1 MFHTAL
7 ASHIVRMADPLT
19 HSLTRSRYLYINIHT
34 ENIQIEHKVKADVCM
49 DLCITRQTKTS
60 ETETKRKKK
69 REMKCV

>member
-7 ASHIVRMADPLT
+7 ASHIVRMADP
-19 HSLTRSRYLYINIHT
+19 LTRSRYLYINIHT